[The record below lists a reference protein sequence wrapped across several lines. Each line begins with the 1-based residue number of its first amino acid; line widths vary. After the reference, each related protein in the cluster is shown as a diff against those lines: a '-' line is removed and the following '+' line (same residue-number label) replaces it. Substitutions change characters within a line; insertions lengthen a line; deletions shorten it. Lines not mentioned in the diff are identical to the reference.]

1 MLRLR
6 HDTPAEWVERVEA
19 DLVSF
24 LQDHAANERRVS
36 RSALTLAVQHP
47 ERPELVDELVEV
59 SLEELE
65 HFRRVY
71 RLLRDRGATLA
82 QDSPDPYMK
91 RLHRSLSHPDRETW
105 LLRRLVLFAVVEARG
120 LERFAMLAEG
130 LRDPAL
136 RDVYRELAR
145 CEARHRGM
153 YLRLAR
159 RYFPLDRVRAV
170 LNSVLDAE
178 AEVLRSLPLGPT
190 LH

>member
-6 HDTPAEWVERVEA
+6 HETPAEWIEVVEA
-19 DLVSF
+19 DLVAF

-47 ERPELVDELVEV
+47 EKQALVDALIDV

-65 HFRRVY
+65 HFKQIY
-71 RLLRDRGATLA
+71 DLLRDRGATLA

-91 RLHRSLSHPDRETW
+91 RLHKARATPDREKW
-105 LLRRLVLFAVVEARG
+105 LLERLVLSAVVEARG
-120 LERFAMLAEG
+120 YERFAMLG
-130 LRDPAL
+130 GAL
-136 RDVYRELAR
+136 RDRTLREVYRVLAQA
-145 CEARHRGM
+145 EARHQGM

-159 RYFPLDRVRAV
+159 TYFDAADVEAT
-170 LNSVLDAE
+170 LDAILDLE
-178 AEVLRSLPLGPT
+178 AEVARSMPIAPA